1 MMTGLHVFFEMT
13 SRDYTFPGPEK
24 LFKSSFLAHFLICLN
39 RFKYKIVPEIFQ
51 KPKAS
56 CVNCYSFHFIVHTTL
71 QATVADARLE
81 RKIFLKRDLREIKQ
95 LKMSFLLFVFNC
107 ELPSEYP
114 RDPTKA
120 LWFML
125 QEEGHLLGHPFW
137 YYSLDELFQTDLV
150 LDD

>member
-81 RKIFLKRDLREIKQ
+81 SKIFLKRDLREIKQ
-95 LKMSFLLFVFNC
+95 LKMPFLLFLIVSYHQNI
-107 ELPSEYP
+107 P
-114 RDPTKA
+114 A
-120 LWFML
+120 IL
-125 QEEGHLLGHPFW
+125 QKLCGLCYKRKGIF
-137 YYSLDELFQTDLV
+137 
-150 LDD
+150 